1 MGIKEKDNIIVE
13 EEAVDSSLV
22 DGEEHIPEG
31 QELLENIRNNSE
43 EPNSLNDYEDAVTA
57 LEVST
62 QFKPIKVTIDLEK
75 HNMDVSVLSQQL
87 EACVKLEEEPHTE
100 KRTVEACPSVRVTL
114 RDTHIPV
121 SDEPGGNTS
130 EVDPPEDIPISLSP
144 QPTDHNANLLQK
156 IKAQILVEEQSSS
169 GIYADSMLSEKS
181 PVGTNIQDTVSMTT
195 TEEKGLV
202 SKASFDSL
210 EANEDTKAEH
220 AKENEERT
228 IIEVVV
234 VPSTVTETKFVKEKQ
249 ASGSDITI
257 LPHPDD
263 YNSDLLHKLKVKI
276 LAEGNI
282 KNDISTKNTNDIATP
297 AETVNKLISI
307 PQEFPAHKKPFE
319 EKKDESL
326 RKIKCDNRYSLKGV
340 ILTEKELNKDL
351 SIENEKLVTVSTEK
365 FDINVTSKE
374 TEISSNPLETDLPQL
389 DLIAEMEDT
398 EQVKTLDGENE
409 IITISHDENPVDNKT
424 ITPHAPTELS
434 SSPIEITIDSD
445 VSPEIDVITQRKEN
459 QLEKNPYAKSELLAA
474 PSDQDADTF
483 IGNKVGEATPSFS
496 KIEQEQEEWPE
507 LELIAE
513 KTEK

>member
-1 MGIKEKDNIIVE
+1 MCKIGGRATYK
-13 EEAVDSSLV
+13 S
-22 DGEEHIPEG
+22 
-31 QELLENIRNNSE
+31 
-43 EPNSLNDYEDAVTA
+43 
-57 LEVST
+57 
-62 QFKPIKVTIDLEK
+62 
-75 HNMDVSVLSQQL
+75 
-87 EACVKLEEEPHTE
+87 
-100 KRTVEACPSVRVTL
+100 
-114 RDTHIPV
+114 HIPV

-181 PVGTNIQDTVSMTT
+181 PEPTNTQDTVSITT

-210 EANEDTKAEH
+210 VANEDTKAEH

-234 VPSTVTETKFVKEKQ
+234 VPSTVTETEFEKKKQ

-409 IITISHDENPVDNKT
+409 MITISHDENPVDNKT

-434 SSPIEITIDSD
+434 SSPVEITIDSD

-474 PSDQDADTF
+474 PSDQDADIF
-483 IGNKVGEATPSFS
+483 IGNKVAEATPSFS
-496 KIEQEQEEWPE
+496 KIEQE
-507 LELIAE
+507 
-513 KTEK
+513 

>member
-1 MGIKEKDNIIVE
+1 MLHLSEDCETDILRPTNTQVLVENEIDKIATTLMKGDETEEKGEISNQWTPLKADTVSDISFQIPKLSAVLNVGIKEKDNIIVE

-22 DGEEHIPEG
+22 DGDEHVPEG
-31 QELLENIRNNSE
+31 QELPENIRNNSE
-43 EPNSLNDYEDAVTA
+43 ESKSLNNYEDAVTV
-57 LEVST
+57 LEVYT
-62 QFKPIKVTIDLEK
+62 QFKPIKVTIDLKK
-75 HNMDVSVLSQQL
+75 HNMDISVLSQQL

-100 KRTVEACPSVRVTL
+100 KRTVEACPSVRVTP

-121 SDEPGGNTS
+121 SDEPGGNPS
-130 EVDPPEDIPISLSP
+130 EVDTPEDIPILSSP

-181 PVGTNIQDTVSMTT
+181 PVGTNTQDTVSMTT

-234 VPSTVTETKFVKEKQ
+234 VPSTFTETEFEKEKQ
-249 ASGSDITI
+249 DSGSDITI

-276 LAEGNI
+276 LARGNI

-319 EKKDESL
+319 
-326 RKIKCDNRYSLKGV
+326 
-340 ILTEKELNKDL
+340 
-351 SIENEKLVTVSTEK
+351 
-365 FDINVTSKE
+365 
-374 TEISSNPLETDLPQL
+374 
-389 DLIAEMEDT
+389 
-398 EQVKTLDGENE
+398 
-409 IITISHDENPVDNKT
+409 
-424 ITPHAPTELS
+424 
-434 SSPIEITIDSD
+434 
-445 VSPEIDVITQRKEN
+445 
-459 QLEKNPYAKSELLAA
+459 
-474 PSDQDADTF
+474 
-483 IGNKVGEATPSFS
+483 
-496 KIEQEQEEWPE
+496 
-507 LELIAE
+507 
-513 KTEK
+513 